1 MRVRSGWVRRSEGSN
16 WRVLIHCSVLRLESA
31 NSTTAHHWAC
41 LDGRL
46 PRSGNEVVS
55 ALVPEHRLRPVER
68 HTLAQQVM
76 QRLVEYV
83 SGGNLKPGAVLPS
96 QHTLAKELGVS
107 RPVLREAIQGL
118 ASIGV
123 LEIRPGSGCY
133 VSAATG
139 RANPEV
145 LFEILTHEAAQE
157 ALEAR
162 MVVEVELAGLAARR
176 AMPSD
181 FHAAENAL
189 QRLHDAIVK
198 GGETSELTFEF
209 HRILASAGH
218 NAFLQRM
225 SELLD
230 QARVAQ
236 FMRVEA
242 EIPDVR
248 AGEYESHRGLYE
260 AIRSGDPERAR
271 SAMREHLEVAHG
283 FEERVSRLRRLHAE
297 GSLRTAIDTQT
308 RGR

>member
-1 MRVRSGWVRRSEGSN
+1 M
-16 WRVLIHCSVLRLESA
+16 
-31 NSTTAHHWAC
+31 
-41 LDGRL
+41 
-46 PRSGNEVVS
+46 
-55 ALVPEHRLRPVER
+55 PEHRLRPVER

-107 RPVLREAIQGL
+107 RPVLREAMQGL

-133 VSAATG
+133 VGAATR

-181 FHAAENAL
+181 FHAAESAL
-189 QRLHDAIVK
+189 QRLHDAIGK
-198 GGETSELTFEF
+198 GEETSELTFEF

-248 AGEYESHRGLYE
+248 AGEYESHRALYE
-260 AIRSGDPERAR
+260 AILSGDPERAR
-271 SAMREHLEVAHG
+271 ATMREHLEVAHG
-283 FEERVSRLRRLHAE
+283 LEQQVSRLRREAGE
-297 GSLRTAIDTQT
+297 KQISLTIDRPTP
-308 RGR
+308 